1 MRLQRLYRELEEAIL
16 KRNLLVFWKKQ
27 EKVNYAMEIK
37 ALSALNI
44 SKLGM
49 FSIRYW
55 SSLSKANDVI
65 NFEAYLLLK
74 KFLNFQREEAVRLKL
89 SLLFVPFLVMYA
101 N

>member
-27 EKVNYAMEIK
+27 EKVNCAMEIK

-49 FSIRYW
+49 FSIRY
-55 SSLSKANDVI
+55 
-65 NFEAYLLLK
+65 
-74 KFLNFQREEAVRLKL
+74 
-89 SLLFVPFLVMYA
+89 
-101 N
+101 

>member
-49 FSIRYW
+49 FSIRY
-55 SSLSKANDVI
+55 
-65 NFEAYLLLK
+65 
-74 KFLNFQREEAVRLKL
+74 
-89 SLLFVPFLVMYA
+89 
-101 N
+101 